1 MDFTIALDNHST
13 LPLHRQLYEELRRL
27 ILSGKLQPGGRLPS
41 TRGLAKSLGISR
53 ATVTQSYEQL
63 LSEGY
68 LQAVTGSGTFV
79 CDCLPDDLLSTSLP
93 DGNTPMPAQPLVQ
106 LSSYGNNLLK
116 TDYLVPLSNAES
128 SNQNLISF
136 RYGAPALDEIP
147 LKQWRQLLSRH
158 CRVTNR
164 EMFDYTNDT
173 RGYLPLREAIARYL
187 VQSRAVQ
194 CEADQVII
202 VSGSQQAIE
211 LVTRILIERGD
222 KVALENPSYLDAQRI
237 FLSNGAKLLPV
248 PVDASGII
256 VERLLDYSTATIK
269 LIYVTPSHQ
278 FPTGAVMSLS
288 RRVEL
293 LAWATQTGAMIIE
306 DDYDSEFR
314 YTGRPIPALQ
324 GLDQGKVIY
333 VGTFSKVLFPALRIG
348 YLVVPKSLVSVVAH
362 AKRLTDRQS
371 PMLEQQ
377 VLTDFI
383 NEGDLE
389 RHIRRMR
396 KLYDHRRQVLIQ
408 ALRENLGDRVTILGE
423 NAGIH
428 LMVRLHSNL
437 SDEDVITS
445 AAQLGVELVTAQRY
459 YLEGNGTSEF
469 VLGYS
474 NLSEEKIQEGVYRL
488 AQALGYLEVKIN
500 DNY

>member
-27 ILSGKLQPGGRLPS
+27 ILSGKLPPGKRLPS
-41 TRGLAKSLGISR
+41 TREFAKSLRISR
-53 ATVTQSYEQL
+53 STVTQSYDQL

-68 LQAVTGSGTFV
+68 LQTVTGSGTFV
-79 CDCLPDDLLSTSLP
+79 CSQLPDDLLSTPLTQAKLVIP
-93 DGNTPMPAQPLVQ
+93 TQPIVQ

-116 TDYLVPLSNAES
+116 TDYLKINNHEILD
-128 SNQNLISF
+128 QKTLIDFQYGTPSF
-136 RYGAPALDEIP
+136 KETP
-147 LKQWRQLLSRH
+147 LKQWRKLLSRH
-158 CRVTNR
+158 CQVTNQV
-164 EMFDYTNDT
+164 MFDYASDS
-173 RGYLPLREAIARYL
+173 RGYLPLREAISNYL

-194 CEADQVII
+194 CEASQVII
-202 VSGSQQAIE
+202 VSGSQQALE
-211 LVTRILIERGD
+211 LITRILIEPGD
-222 KVALENPSYLDAQRI
+222 KVAIENPSYLDAQRI

-248 PVDASGII
+248 PVDDSGII
-256 VERLLDYSTATIK
+256 VDKLSDATAKIK

-288 RRVEL
+288 RRLEL

-314 YTGRPIPALQ
+314 YIGRPIPALQ
-324 GLDQGKVIY
+324 GLNQGKVIY
-333 VGTFSKVLFPALRIG
+333 MGTFSKVLFPALRIG
-348 YLVVPKSLVSVVAH
+348 YLVVPKELISVTTY
-362 AKRLTDRQS
+362 AKRLTDRHS

-383 NEGDLE
+383 NEGYLE

-396 KLYDHRRQVLIQ
+396 KLYDRRRQVLIQ
-408 ALRENLGDRVTILGE
+408 ALEKYFGKQVTILGE

-428 LMVRLHSNL
+428 LMVRFNIDF
-437 SDEDVITS
+437 SDQEVVTK
-445 AAQLGVELVTAQRY
+445 AQQRGVKLATAQQY
-459 YLEGNGTSEF
+459 YLKDALKCEF

-474 NLSEEKIQEGVYRL
+474 NLTEEEISEGVFIL
-488 AQALGYLEVKIN
+488 AQVLNIY
-500 DNY
+500 

>member
-1 MDFTIALDNHST
+1 MDFTIALDNHSS

-27 ILSGKLQPGGRLPS
+27 ILAGKLQPGGRLPS

-68 LQAVTGSGTFV
+68 LQTVTGSGTFV
-79 CDCLPDDLLSTSLP
+79 CSQLPDDLLA
-93 DGNTPMPAQPLVQ
+93 TPLTNSKTVMPAEPLLQ

-116 TDYLVPLSNAES
+116 SNYLATLNNSKS
-128 SNQNLISF
+128 SNQLISF
-136 RYGAPALDEIP
+136 QYGTPVFDDIP
-147 LKQWRQLLSRH
+147 CKQWRQLLSRH
-158 CRVTNR
+158 CRVTNW
-164 EMFDYTNDT
+164 EMFDYANDA
-173 RGYLPLREAIARYL
+173 RGYLPLREAISRYL

-211 LVTRILIERGD
+211 LVTRILIDRGD
-222 KVALENPSYLDAQRI
+222 QVAIENPSYLDAQRI
-237 FLSNGAKLLPV
+237 LLNNGAKLLPIA
-248 PVDASGII
+248 VDESGII
-256 VERLLDYSTATIK
+256 VEKLLDYAATIK

-278 FPTGAVMSLS
+278 FPTGAIMSLS
-288 RRVEL
+288 RRLEL

-348 YLVVPKSLVSVVAH
+348 YLVVPKSLVSVLTH
-362 AKRLTDRQS
+362 AKRLTDRHS

-383 NEGDLE
+383 NEGYLE

-396 KLYDHRRQVLIQ
+396 KLYDQRRQALMQ
-408 ALRENLGDRVTILGE
+408 ALGDLGDRVTILGE
-423 NAGIH
+423 NAGMH
-428 LMVRLHSNL
+428 LMVRFHTNL
-437 SDEDVITS
+437 SDQEVVEAS
-445 AAQLGVELVTAQRY
+445 AARGVKLVTAQRY
-459 YLEGNGTSEF
+459 YLEGNGTSNF
-469 VLGYS
+469 VIGYS
-474 NLSEEKIQEGVYRL
+474 NLSEEEISEGVSRL
-488 AQALGYLEVKIN
+488 AQVLNIY
-500 DNY
+500 